1 LTLDAGILPIRWQ
14 PSVTDL
20 CTRVNE
26 EHEKRPSN
34 IAWNTRIEQRFI
46 PAVKAAQGMARIRM
60 FLSHYIGRQLFIFDG
75 SHGHSIEPL

>member
-1 LTLDAGILPIRWQ
+1 
-14 PSVTDL
+14 
-20 CTRVNE
+20 VNE

-34 IAWNTRIEQRFI
+34 IAWNTRIEQRFM